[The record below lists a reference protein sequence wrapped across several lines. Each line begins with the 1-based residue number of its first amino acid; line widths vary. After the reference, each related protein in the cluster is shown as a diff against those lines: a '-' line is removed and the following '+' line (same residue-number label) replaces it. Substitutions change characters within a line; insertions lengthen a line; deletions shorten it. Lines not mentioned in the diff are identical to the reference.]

1 MPRSGLFEFDFED
14 DDGYVAPDAGQ
25 EKLSVEISSENVEL
39 LRFYRSIV
47 SPYIESYWLSAK
59 TLPRLVGKTLDNG
72 LFVNHLIEAAKEQL
86 RQGLVCYR
94 KSRDGL
100 VCLTASS
107 LS

>member
-1 MPRSGLFEFDFED
+1 MPRTGFSEFDFED

-25 EKLSVEISSENVEL
+25 DKLSVEISSENVEL

-47 SPYIESYWLSAK
+47 SPYIESYWLAAK

-72 LFVNHLIEAAKEQL
+72 LFVNHLIDAAKEQL

-94 KSRDGL
+94 KSCDAF
-100 VCLTASS
+100 VCLQTSS
-107 LS
+107 